1 LAHLSADL
9 LGWFQSAAQAM
20 ANLPLGYY
28 ALYMLAGAL
37 VGFLAGLLG
46 IGGGMMLVP
55 MLSAIFTAQQ
65 FAPDHIVHL
74 CLATGMASVIFTS
87 SSSVR
92 SHHARGAVDW
102 HIVKRM
108 ALPMIL
114 GTLSSSFA
122 SGWIEQKT
130 LALGFVA
137 IVYGGA
143 YQIYTGKKP
152 KAGRTMPSTPWLWVF
167 GLPIGFIC
175 GFVSAGGTFLTV
187 PLMLYFGVAMHT
199 AVGTGAALGVPV
211 ALFGT
216 LGFILSGWKIPGL
229 PDPHLGFVFLPA
241 LIALVAVSVLTA
253 PLGANLA
260 HRLPTQTLKKVFA
273 LSLFLVATRMLVKY
287 W

>member
-1 LAHLSADL
+1 LIAELST
-9 LGWFQSAAQAM
+9 WFQTATHAVAGISW
-20 ANLPLGYY
+20 GYWV
-28 ALYMLAGAL
+28 LYLLAGGF

-55 MLSAIFTAQQ
+55 MLTALYSAQN
-65 FAPDHIVHL
+65 FAPDHLVHL
-74 CLATGMASVIFTS
+74 ALGTGMASVIFTS

-92 SHHARGAVDW
+92 SHHAKGGVDW
-102 HIVKRM
+102 DIVKRM
-108 ALPMIL
+108 VLPMIL
-114 GTLSSSFA
+114 GTLISSFA
-122 SGWIEQKT
+122 SGWINQKT

-152 KAGRTMPSTPWLWVF
+152 SAEKTMPSTPWLWVF

-187 PLMLYFGVAMHT
+187 PLMLYFGVPMRT

-211 ALFGT
+211 AVFGAM
-216 LGFILSGWKIPGL
+216 GFIMSGWKIPGL
-229 PDPHLGFVFLPA
+229 PEPHLGFVYLPA
-241 LIALVAVSVLTA
+241 LLALVLVSMLTA
-253 PLGANLA
+253 PYGANLA

-273 LSLFLVATRMLVKY
+273 CSLFLVATRMLIKY